1 MEGTAMKKAF
11 FLDRDGVIIEE
22 ENYLSDPAK
31 ARLCSGCCDAF
42 KLIRKAGYAIV
53 AVSNQSGIAR
63 GYFSMDDLKAVEARI
78 NALLAECGTSVDAWY
93 YCPHLPAPKG
103 KVDGFAVE
111 CDCRKPAPGLILKA
125 AKELSIDVSKSF
137 LIGDKI
143 SDIESAQKAGCL
155 KSAMVLTG
163 HGAKQETGSHILK
176 NTVIADNILDA
187 VKKLLA

>member
-1 MEGTAMKKAF
+1 MKKAF

-31 ARLCSGCCDAF
+31 ARLCSGCGEAL

-63 GYFSMDDLKAVEARI
+63 GYFNMGDLKAVEDRI
-78 NALLAECGTSVDAWY
+78 NALLAECGASVDAWY
-93 YCPHLPAPKG
+93 YCPHLPSPKG
-103 KVDGFAVE
+103 KIDGFAIE

-125 AKELSIDVSKSF
+125 AKELSIDISKSF

-143 SDIESAQKAGCL
+143 SDIESAKKAGCL
-155 KSAMVLTG
+155 NSAMVLTG
-163 HGAKQETGSHILK
+163 HGAEQETDSHILK

-187 VKKLLA
+187 VKKLLS